1 MTERQHQ
8 PAFKPQVRKA
18 KPVVKAEPQAPKPT
32 PVVTQKQIHKL
43 TAQETK
49 QMKKDAIFE
58 QLKKE
63 LSSAFK
69 ATFIDDSMVW
79 DEKSILN
86 KDDYL

>member
-1 MTERQHQ
+1 
-8 PAFKPQVRKA
+8 
-18 KPVVKAEPQAPKPT
+18 
-32 PVVTQKQIHKL
+32 
-43 TAQETK
+43 
-49 QMKKDAIFE
+49 MKKDAIFE